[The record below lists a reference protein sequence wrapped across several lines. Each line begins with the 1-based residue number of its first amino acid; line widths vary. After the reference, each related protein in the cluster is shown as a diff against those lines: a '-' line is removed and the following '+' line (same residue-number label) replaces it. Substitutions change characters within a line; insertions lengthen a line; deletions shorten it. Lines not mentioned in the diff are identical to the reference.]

1 MEMNFIQQIRRFDEL
16 SAGNLTPNAIAI
28 YYHLLNVNN
37 RCGWKEWFTES
48 DLWIGR
54 FVGIKRHETILA
66 AINLLKQKGFIEFER
81 GTKRNIPTRYRII
94 VLNNSTEHS
103 TEDSTKDS
111 IEHSTKHSTED
122 STEHSDN
129 PKHKPKPKNKNIYTP
144 EFEKF
149 WSAYPRHDGKKKK
162 KKAYNKLN
170 PSEDLI
176 KIMLSAIEKQKQSE
190 KWQANNGQY
199 IPYLATWLN
208 GRRWEDEGVILES
221 TPTLSPEEEERKK
234 EENKRRNDAAMA
246 AYRAKVEA
254 RYGGVGNGDGTAER
268 SAS

>member
-1 MEMNFIQQIRRFDEL
+1 VEINFIQQIRRFDEL

-81 GTKRNIPTRYRII
+81 GTKRNIPTKYKII

-103 TEDSTKDS
+103 TEHSTITSTETSTKDS
-111 IEHSTKHSTED
+111 IEH

-129 PKHKPKPKNKNIYTP
+129 PKHKPKPKNIDICASAFAT
-144 EFEKF
+144 F
-149 WSAYPRHDGKKKK
+149 WAAYPKRKDKE
-162 KKAYNKLN
+162 KAQKAFAKIN
-170 PSEDLI
+170 PSPELLQ
-176 KIMLSAIEKQKQSE
+176 IMLSAIEKNKHTDDWQKD
-190 KWQANNGQY
+190 NGQY
-199 IPYLATWLN
+199 IPYPATWLN
-208 GRRWEDEGVILES
+208 GKRWEDEEIQNTSPCQLEPLIHQGDC
-221 TPTLSPEEEERKK
+221 TFGIE
-234 EENKRRNDAAMA
+234 
-246 AYRAKVEA
+246 
-254 RYGGVGNGDGTAER
+254 GGVDRDSTSGAVG
-268 SAS
+268 

>member
-28 YYHLLNVNN
+28 YYHLLNANN

-94 VLNNSTEHS
+94 VLNNR
-103 TEDSTKDS
+103 
-111 IEHSTKHSTED
+111 IENSTKHSTED

-149 WSAYPRHDGKKKK
+149 WSAYPRHDGKEYAQ
-162 KKAYNKLN
+162 KAFTRLN
-170 PSEDLI
+170 PSQSLI
-176 KIMLSAIEKQKQSE
+176 NIMLSAIEKQKQSE

-221 TPTLSPEEEERKK
+221 TPTLSREEEERKK

-254 RYGGVGNGDGTAER
+254 RYGGVENGDGTAER